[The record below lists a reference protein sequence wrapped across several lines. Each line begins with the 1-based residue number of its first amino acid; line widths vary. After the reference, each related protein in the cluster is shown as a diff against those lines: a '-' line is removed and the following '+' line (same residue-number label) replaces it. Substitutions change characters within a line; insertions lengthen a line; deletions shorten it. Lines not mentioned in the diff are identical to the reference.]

1 MGFPWAWLALGGR
14 KRVPWL
20 LATFRDFESPEYV
33 PRTSARAHMC
43 TAVFMRAPCVP
54 RNREHEKRSAGER
67 AKNAYVQKKSIWY
80 IVICQKGENQ
90 RRGLS
95 AYKKN
100 ERQGRTWSTDATST
114 YSNVRRAEERLSNSC
129 FLHFVMPLLHSSST
143 NQHVE
148 GFGLP
153 SAGVWTI
160 NSL

>member
-1 MGFPWAWLALGGR
+1 MALGGR
-14 KRVPWL
+14 KRIPWL
-20 LATFRDFESPEYV
+20 LATFREIETPEHV
-33 PRTSARAHMC
+33 PRTSARAHTC
-43 TAVFMRAPCVP
+43 TAVFTRASCMP

-129 FLHFVMPLLHSSST
+129 FLHFVMIATVTFQLNQST
-143 NQHVE
+143 RRR
-148 GFGLP
+148 F
-153 SAGVWTI
+153 
-160 NSL
+160 

>member
-1 MGFPWAWLALGGR
+1 MLVMMGVVAWSGTHSSNLAENSKILKFQKKRLGFPWAWLALGGR

-95 AYKKN
+95 GYKKN

-114 YSNVRRAEERLSNSC
+114 YSNIRRAE
-129 FLHFVMPLLHSSST
+129 
-143 NQHVE
+143 
-148 GFGLP
+148 
-153 SAGVWTI
+153 
-160 NSL
+160 

>member
-33 PRTSARAHMC
+33 PGPRPGPTC
-43 TAVFMRAPCVP
+43 APQCSCGP
-54 RNREHEKRSAGER
+54 LACPATESTRKDPR
-67 AKNAYVQKKSIWY
+67 AKERKMRMCKKKSIWY

-129 FLHFVMPLLHSSST
+129 FLHFVMPLLLSSST

>member
-67 AKNAYVQKKSIWY
+67 AKNAYVQKKVHLVHSNMSKGRESETRAIG
-80 IVICQKGENQ
+80 IQK
-90 RRGLS
+90 
-95 AYKKN
+95 K
-100 ERQGRTWSTDATST
+100 
-114 YSNVRRAEERLSNSC
+114 
-129 FLHFVMPLLHSSST
+129 
-143 NQHVE
+143 
-148 GFGLP
+148 
-153 SAGVWTI
+153 
-160 NSL
+160 